1 MFGLVVERGWR
12 NEAEIDVAAIV
23 VDGTSASGATHDIA
37 AVGDEA
43 FDIAFAEGVLV
54 LSDDYGAVV
63 FPEVEGYVAVI
74 GLFDEPVFDGDVNV
88 RVGLVAD
95 DDFQC

>member
-12 NEAEIDVAAIV
+12 NEAEIDVATVV
-23 VDGTSASGATHDIA
+23 VDSAAASGATHKVA
-37 AVGDEA
+37 TVGDEA
-43 FDIAFAEGVLV
+43 FDIAFAEWVLV
-54 LSDDYGAVV
+54 LSDDNGAVV
-63 FPEVEGYVAVI
+63 FPEVEGYGAVI

-88 RVGLVAD
+88 WVDLVAD